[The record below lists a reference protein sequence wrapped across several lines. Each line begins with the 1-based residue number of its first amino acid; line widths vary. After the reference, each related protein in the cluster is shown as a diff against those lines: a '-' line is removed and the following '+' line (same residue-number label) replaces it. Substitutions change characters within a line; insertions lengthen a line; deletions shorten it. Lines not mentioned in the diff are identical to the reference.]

1 MAGDAPVKAPV
12 IAPTTT
18 PEPARRL
25 APEILCEPQKKDLTR
40 KIKEVF
46 K

>member
-1 MAGDAPVKAPV
+1 MAGETPVKAPV
-12 IAPTTT
+12 VTPTTT

-46 K
+46 R

>member
-1 MAGDAPVKAPV
+1 MAGETPVKAPV
-12 IAPTTT
+12 VAPATT

-46 K
+46 R